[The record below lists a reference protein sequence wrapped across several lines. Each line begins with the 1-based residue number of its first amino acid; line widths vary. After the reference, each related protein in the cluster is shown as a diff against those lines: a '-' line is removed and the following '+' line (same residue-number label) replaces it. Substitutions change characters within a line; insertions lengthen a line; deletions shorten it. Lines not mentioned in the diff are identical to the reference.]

1 MIQLLLAQEWVDST
15 AAIFAK
21 RVKSIGPRKTLY
33 AWWFYMFSSVKLRMG
48 CGNTLYRKMQRRDQP
63 VKKLFDYITDA
74 ELKWADMGEYM
85 IA

>member
-15 AAIFAK
+15 AAILARGSK
-21 RVKSIGPRKTLY
+21 CGPRN
-33 AWWFYMFSSVKLRMG
+33 AWWFTHVFLSVKATNGMWD
-48 CGNTLYRKMQRRDQP
+48 TLYRRNATRDQP

-74 ELKWADMGEYM
+74 ELKWADMERYM